1 MDYCHPCRRHL
12 NGALACPGCGAPV
25 ETRQASGSV
34 ETPYEGVESTGA
46 GQHGHPAVGRP
57 TAGHP
62 AAGPSAD
69 EPDADH
75 GDGEG
80 DGDGVDGPGAFRPG

>member
-34 ETPYEGVESTGA
+34 ETPYAGVESTGA
-46 GQHGHPAVGRP
+46 GHDGHPADRR
-57 TAGHP
+57 
-62 AAGPSAD
+62 AAGG
-69 EPDADH
+69 PDADH
-75 GDGEG
+75 ADHGDDEG
-80 DGDGVDGPGAFRPG
+80 DGGDGPGEFQIGRAHV